1 MGPNFP
7 CHFGA
12 NYGFR
17 AVTRWP
23 NSELNFFGVTIITV
37 KCGLFLQSVNYPYVT
52 FWYTVDPC
60 TWSVPGYLHCCGSQ
74 SPSWTSTHLFVRLSI
89 GCEPCNWL
97 IGRNALSN
105 MRWRYGWIDAV
116 WFRTDF
122 IWRTTMSIYLSAC
135 YCRNATL
142 LDLSLSCLY
151 AVNENHRHSLWI
163 QLQCWWT
170 SLNRWT
176 VSNL

>member
-7 CHFGA
+7 CYFGA

-37 KCGLFLQSVNYPYVT
+37 KCGLFSQSGKLSICYILVYSRPT
-52 FWYTVDPC
+52 R
-60 TWSVPGYLHCCGSQ
+60 SVRGYLHCCGSQ
-74 SPSWTSTHLFVRLSI
+74 SPSWKFTHLFVRLSI
-89 GCEPCNWL
+89 GCEAYNWL

-142 LDLSLSCLY
+142 LDLSLSRLY
-151 AVNENHRHSLWI
+151 AVNENHRHSLWM

-170 SLNRWT
+170 ILNWWT
-176 VSNL
+176 VSDL